1 MNLNDMSDTKKIKIM
16 IINKSKR
23 LFVKINIENT
33 ESKTLDII
41 LIK

>member
-1 MNLNDMSDTKKIKIM
+1 MNLNNMSDTKKIKIM